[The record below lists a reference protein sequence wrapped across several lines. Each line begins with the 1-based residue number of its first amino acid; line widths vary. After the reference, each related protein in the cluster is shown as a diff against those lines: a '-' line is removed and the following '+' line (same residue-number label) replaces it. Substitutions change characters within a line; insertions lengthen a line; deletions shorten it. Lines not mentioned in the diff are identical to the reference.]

1 MNNIMIPLEEYEGYF
16 SDSIGYK
23 EITGHFVFGI
33 KIGENVCGKSRY
45 FADGHKTGPSYSL
58 I

>member
-1 MNNIMIPLEEYEGYF
+1 MIPLEEYEGYF